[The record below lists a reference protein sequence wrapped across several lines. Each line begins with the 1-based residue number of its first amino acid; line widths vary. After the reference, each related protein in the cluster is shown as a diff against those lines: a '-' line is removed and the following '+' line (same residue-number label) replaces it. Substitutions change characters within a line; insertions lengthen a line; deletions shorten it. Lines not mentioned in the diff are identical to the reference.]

1 MRDRYDRRAMALLV
15 AAVVVIVLVLAFAA
29 PGPAV
34 LIAFPLGICVN
45 MAWRPLAERFRAHQQ
60 S

>member
-1 MRDRYDRRAMALLV
+1 MALLV

-34 LIAFPLGICVN
+34 LIAFPLGICVT